1 LGRESGFFSTI
12 RGEFNL
18 DGLLWKTL
26 IFVLVLGAMIVI
38 HEFGHFIVAKL
49 FGIRVDVFSVGFGK
63 RLFGIK
69 RGDTDYRLS
78 LIPLGG
84 YVKMAGE
91 NLDEAVTGA
100 PYEFQSKPKWQRL
113 CVAFAGPTMN
123 ILTALFIPAAL
134 AMAHYEMPTFVDQP
148 AVVNAVIPGSP
159 GESAGIQRGDLI
171 MQVDGVSN
179 PSWGQFKDII
189 ALNPGH
195 EVPITVRRGGE
206 TLNLKMNVATTQV
219 ENEKIGEDGLQAF
232 TGPNTKIVVVAVQPG
247 MPAEQ
252 AGLKVGDQIIAVN
265 NRPVEAGAEPTGPS
279 AKDSGPLYSNADII
293 RLIRASNGQ
302 PITMAVKRGDET
314 VNVTATPKMEEDN
327 VRLGFSPGM
336 KDADVIVTKLGP
348 VAALK
353 YSWNENMRYI
363 SLTKTALS
371 QVFAGKRSAGD
382 TVTGPVGIA
391 QIVGQAAEQGSGEVI
406 RLTGL
411 LSLNLGVF
419 NLLPIPV
426 LDGGLIFMLLLEGLL
441 GLFGLPLT
449 MRVKERMMQV
459 GLVMLMLL
467 MGFVIFN
474 DISKKFTSRGSAP
487 QTVEQPK
494 K

>member
-1 LGRESGFFSTI
+1 MSS
-12 RGEFNL
+12 
-18 DGLLWKTL
+18 LLFQA
-26 IFVLVLGAMIVI
+26 IVFVLVLGAMIVI

-113 CVAFAGPTMN
+113 CVAVAGPTMN

-134 AMAHYEMPTFVDQP
+134 AMAHYEMPTFVEQP
-148 AVVNAVIPGSP
+148 VVVNAVVPGSP
-159 GESAGIQRGDLI
+159 GEAAGIQRGDVI
-171 MQVDGVSN
+171 EQVDGTSN

-195 EVPITVRRGGE
+195 EIPLTVRRGGE
-206 TLNLKMNVATTQV
+206 RVNLKLNVGTTQI
-219 ENEKIGEDGLQAF
+219 ENEKIGEDGLLPF
-232 TGPNTKIVVVAVQPG
+232 LGPNSRIVVKALQSG

-265 NRPVEAGAEPTGPS
+265 NRPVEPGADPAATPS
-279 AKDSGPLYSNADII
+279 ADPNNGPLYSESDII
-293 RLIRASNGQ
+293 RVIRSSNGQ
-302 PITMAVKRGDET
+302 PVTMAVKRGDET
-314 VNVTATPKMEEDN
+314 VNVTATPKAEDGN
-327 VRLGFSPGM
+327 ARLGFNPGI
-336 KDADVIVTKLGP
+336 KDADVLVTRLSAP
-348 VAALK
+348 AALK
-353 YSWNENMRYI
+353 YSWNENLRYI
-363 SLTKTALS
+363 SLTKTALA

-391 QIVGQAAEQGSGEVI
+391 QIVGQAAEQGSTEVF
-406 RLTGL
+406 RLMGL

-426 LDGGLIFMLLLEGLL
+426 LDGGLIFMLLLEALL
-441 GLFGLPLT
+441 GVFGLPLT

-474 DISKKFTSRGSAP
+474 DISKRFIGRGSAP

-494 K
+494 PAK